1 MARTSSAHTPHPSP
15 MDQPASGDTPG
26 PSHEANEDGVPATM
40 RAVVQDRYGTVDV
53 LTQAVIDRPEPGEH
67 DVLVRVRAAGLDRGT
82 WHLMTGRPYLMRVI
96 GFGFRRPKNRVP
108 GLDVAGTVAAIGPA
122 VTRFA
127 VGDEVYGVARG
138 SFAEYAAAHEDKL
151 ARKPA
156 NISFEQAAAV
166 PVSGLVAQRGL
177 VDVGHL
183 KTGQRVLITGASG
196 GVGSYAV
203 QLAKALGAEVTAVS
217 SAGKAGLVRSLGA
230 DHVIDYDRED
240 FADGTRR
247 YDLILDI
254 AGNPTLARLRR
265 ALTPHGTAVILGGEQ
280 GGGITGGFGRTLR
293 APLLSPFVGQRLT
306 MVAADENW
314 RDLERLTAL
323 IEAGQ
328 LTPHVDRTYPLD
340 DVPEAMARLIDGEVR
355 GKVAIRI

>member
-1 MARTSSAHTPHPSP
+1 
-15 MDQPASGDTPG
+15 MDQPSRGHG
-26 PSHEANEDGVPATM
+26 PSDHHHDGPTTM
-40 RAVVQDRYGTVDV
+40 RAIVQDRYGSLEV
-53 LTQAVIDRPEPGEH
+53 LTLAAVDRPEPGEH
-67 DVLVRVRAAGLDRGT
+67 DVLLRVRAAGLDRGT
-82 WHLMTGRPYLMRVI
+82 WHMMTGKPYLMPVI

-108 GLDVAGTVAAIGPA
+108 GRDVAGSVEAVGPA

-138 SFAEYAAAHEDKL
+138 SYAEYAVAHEDKL

-156 NISFEQAAAV
+156 NVSFEQAAVV
-166 PVSGLVAQRGL
+166 PVSGLIAQRGL

-183 KTGQRVLITGASG
+183 KAGQKVLITGASG

-203 QLAKALGAEVTAVS
+203 QLAKAIGAEVTAVA
-217 SAGKAGLVRSLGA
+217 SASKADLVRSLGA
-230 DHVIDYDRED
+230 DHVIEYARED
-240 FADGTRR
+240 FADGSSR

-254 AGNPTLARLRR
+254 AGNPTLRRLRR

-280 GGGITGGFGRTLR
+280 GGRITGGFGRTLR
-293 APLLSPFVGQRLT
+293 APLMSRFVSQRLT
-306 MVAADENW
+306 MVTADENG

-328 LTPHVDRTYPLD
+328 VTPHVDRSYPLQE
-340 DVPEAMARLIDGEVR
+340 VPEAMARLIAGDAR
-355 GKVAIRI
+355 GKVAISV